1 MAGEEVAL
9 DNNLEPENELP
20 SPGQREEL
28 QQDKGKNGN
37 SPPVAVAAVVAAA
50 VVFVVLGLRDTDSG
64 LLHKNA
70 RVQEAG
76 YCSPAH
82 CRFVPDKTFFQ

>member
-1 MAGEEVAL
+1 
-9 DNNLEPENELP
+9 
-20 SPGQREEL
+20 
-28 QQDKGKNGN
+28 
-37 SPPVAVAAVVAAA
+37 
-50 VVFVVLGLRDTDSG
+50 VVLGLRDTDSG